1 MKQVEGNFLNQPYLI
16 VVSVVIIYVLAW
28 ICMPLYPDE
37 VAFRLNGARFFF
49 DDGLIYGIYPTCT
62 SNLKTTAL
70 IFYPVA
76 AFYAY
81 IGSFS
86 EWAGIRLI
94 PSISLFL
101 SILVSLIIAKN
112 NRFGWSS
119 GIFLIG
125 FMGVS
130 GSGLVLS
137 RPEWVLLLH
146 AIFCLI
152 SYYFLNTQ
160 KCSELISSL
169 VISSLIFIALL
180 SFYVHIQGI
189 IFFPLTILPLALYL
203 LRRDISLYAQLLTS
217 LAIFVVFIG
226 LSVSIARHGFHCP
239 EVPVLKQ
246 FISSMTITGIYNE
259 KGFLQSIAFL
269 SDKLWRY
276 MDQFQF
282 KGTYDINYLPSAIP
296 LNEYG
301 QYAVKVLNV
310 FIVFL
315 LTANLYCSIAI
326 TCHAGISIIKKLF
339 ISANELPIKERLN
352 ASAPYVFIFFTLAPV
367 LSLFIYDAATNFYR
381 CFYLNLIMV
390 IANGI
395 VLSFSVGKLKWILN
409 RVGIVSLLTCIFS
422 IILVLGIIRPKI
434 ILGQVGPSIA
444 IDTDWSGVQAD
455 VEKLKESCA
464 ITNEMPKILMDD
476 MTYDALK
483 NHPHLMPITYFSLV
497 AILSSQKNPND
508 LPLFYKTFFD
518 DIAPNAAVMRCDY
531 FFAIG
536 VKPVHRKGALCCT
549 KF

>member
-1 MKQVEGNFLNQPYLI
+1 MKQGEYSFFNQPYLI
-16 VVSVVIIYVLAW
+16 VASVVIFYLLAW

-37 VAFRLNGARFFF
+37 VAFRLSGARFFF
-49 DDGLIYGIYPTCT
+49 DDGLIHGIFPTCT

-81 IGSFS
+81 IGSFP

-94 PSISLFL
+94 PCISLFL
-101 SILVSLIIAKN
+101 SILLALITVKN
-112 NRFGWSS
+112 NRFGWAS

-152 SYYFLNTQ
+152 SYYVLSTQ

-169 VISSLIFIALL
+169 VISSLVFIALL
-180 SFYVHIQGI
+180 SFYLHLQGL
-189 IFFPLTILPLALYL
+189 IFFPLTILPLVLYL
-203 LRRDISLYAQLLTS
+203 LRRDISLYAQLLAS

-226 LSVSIARHGFHCP
+226 LNFSITQAGVYCP
-239 EVPVLKQ
+239 EVPAIKQ
-246 FISSMTITGIYNE
+246 FMSSMTITGIYNE
-259 KGFLQSIAFL
+259 KGFLQSIVFL

-282 KGTYDINYLPSAIP
+282 KEIYDINYLPSAIP

-301 QYAVKVLNV
+301 QYAVNILNI

-315 LTANLYCSIAI
+315 LTANLFCSIAI
-326 TCHAGISIIKKLF
+326 TCHAAILIIKKFF
-339 ISANELPIKERLN
+339 ISANELSIKERIN
-352 ASAPYVFIFFTLAPV
+352 ASAPYVFVFFTLAP
-367 LSLFIYDAATNFYR
+367 LLCLFIYDAATNFYR

-409 RVGIVSLLTCIFS
+409 LVGIVSLLTCIFS
-422 IILVLGIIRPKI
+422 IILTLEIIRPKI
-434 ILGQVGPSIA
+434 ILGQVGPSIV
-444 IDTDWSGVQAD
+444 IDTDWNSIQRD
-455 VEKLKESCA
+455 VDELKESCA
-464 ITNEMPKILMDD
+464 ITDEMPKILMEDR
-476 MTYDALK
+476 TYDALK
-483 NHPHLMPITYFSLV
+483 NHPHLMPITYFHLA
-497 AILSSQKNPND
+497 AILSNQKDSND
-508 LPLFYKTFFD
+508 LPLLYKTFLGR
-518 DIAPNAAVMRCDY
+518 IAPNAAVMRCNH

-536 VKPVHRKGALCCT
+536 VKPAHRKGNLCCA